1 MWGRPFVL
9 WWLRLG
15 RAWLIFNLGAIDGW
29 AMARVIL
36 WVAVLW
42 GIIAPLCLAEPV
54 ALAAPK
60 TLRIATFNV
69 DLSRRGPGLL
79 YGALQKGGDAQIAAV
94 QAQIAHVRPDV
105 LLLTGFDYDAGGA
118 ALAAFAQGL
127 ESRGVRY
134 PHRFARRPNTG
145 MASGLDLDGD
155 GRLGGAGDAQGW
167 GRFAG
172 ANGMAL
178 LSRFAIR
185 DDLAHDF
192 SEFLWQDL
200 PGALVPQREGQPFP
214 SAMARAAQRLPT
226 TGHWDVPIE
235 LPSGHL
241 LSLWAFYASPPVF
254 DGPEDRNGLRNH
266 DETAFW
272 LRYLDGDLPQKP
284 RFGPF
289 VVLGDI
295 NLDTHDGDGRPEA
308 LRALLGHPLLQ
319 DPAPESPGGA
329 AAGTALANAGHIG
342 RAALD
347 TASWPNPTG
356 PGNLRL
362 DYVLPSV
369 DLQVL
374 AAGVFWPA
382 PDAPVA
388 ALLQGADG
396 PASPHR
402 LVWVDVVMP

>member
-1 MWGRPFVL
+1 MWGRPFSWQL
-9 WWLRLG
+9 LRLG
-15 RAWLIFNLGAIDGW
+15 RGWAIFNPGAIYGW
-29 AMARVIL
+29 AMARSVL
-36 WVAVLW
+36 WVAALW
-42 GIIAPLCLAEPV
+42 GIIAPLCLGAPLAV
-54 ALAAPK
+54 AAPK

-69 DLSRRGPGLL
+69 DRSRRGPGLL
-79 YGALQKGGDAQIAAV
+79 YGALQNGDDANIAAV
-94 QAQIAHVRPDV
+94 QAQIAYVRPDV

-127 ESRGVRY
+127 ESRGLRY
-134 PHRFARRPNTG
+134 PYHFARRPNTG

-192 SEFLWQDL
+192 SGFLWQDM
-200 PGALVPQREGQPFP
+200 PGALLPQREGQPFP
-214 SAMARAAQRLPT
+214 SVMALAAQRLPT
-226 TGHWDVPIE
+226 TGHWDVLIE
-235 LPSGHL
+235 LPGGHL

-272 LRYLDGDLPQKP
+272 LRYLDGELPQKP
-284 RFGPF
+284 RLGPF

-295 NLDTHDGDGRPEA
+295 NLDPHDGDGRPEA
-308 LRALLGHPLLQ
+308 LRALLAHPRLQ
-319 DPAPESPGGA
+319 DPAPESQGGA
-329 AAGTALANAGHIG
+329 ASAKAPANAGHIG

-382 PDAPVA
+382 PEAPGA
-388 ALLQGADG
+388 DLLQGIDG